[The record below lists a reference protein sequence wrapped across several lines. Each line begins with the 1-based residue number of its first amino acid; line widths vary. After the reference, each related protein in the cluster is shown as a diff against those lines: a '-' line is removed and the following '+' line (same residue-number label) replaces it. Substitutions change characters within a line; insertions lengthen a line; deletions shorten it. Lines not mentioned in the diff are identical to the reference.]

1 MPQFTPE
8 LSISIA
14 IIVFSLF
21 IECYLIIRLLNRY
34 FTSGHPKPLLTL
46 LVSLIIS
53 LISDSSDLFGK
64 FINQTEIELFINVQK
79 LAAFSFILAVYLLL
93 LFSEVFEYDTIFT
106 RQQMIATIIL
116 TVTVI
121 AILGGEFQPL
131 WLESEKMF
139 SNTIDPL
146 SNLLI
151 MVVTGFIGIL
161 MMFNFRKGLQDSWI
175 VQRKQLILMMVGI
188 SIGILF
194 PLAYR
199 TILFAFNY
207 SSDIIL
213 SNILDSFFT
222 ITFIVFFISFGS
234 SDLISLFNR
243 RKADKIV
250 VTSQNGIPLFMYD
263 FKIDVHRIDATLFS
277 GAIVAITMLMTESI
291 KSPAP
296 IAEVLMKNRYRLI
309 LESKKSFI
317 ALIFSPEGSF
327 TTYLRESLERFT
339 NMFDLKF
346 GSFLASGE
354 VVDLDLFA
362 ESGVKILFRSF
373 RMPTDTNY
381 IKTVID

>member
-8 LSISIA
+8 LNISIG
-14 IIVFSLF
+14 IIVFSLL

-34 FTSGHPKPLLTL
+34 FTSGYPKTL
-46 LVSLIIS
+46 LPLIFSLVTS
-53 LISDSSDLFGK
+53 LISDNLDLFGI
-64 FINQTEIELFINVQK
+64 FFNQTEIEYFINVQRF
-79 LAAFSFILAVYLLL
+79 AAIGFILAVYLLL

-121 AILGGEFQPL
+121 VILGGEFQPL
-131 WLESEKMF
+131 WLEDERMF
-139 SNTIDPL
+139 LKTIDSL
-146 SNLLI
+146 SNILI
-151 MVVTGFIGIL
+151 MVFTGFIGIL
-161 MMFNFRKGLQDSWI
+161 MMFNLRKGLQDSWI
-175 VQRKQLILMMVGI
+175 VQRKQLILMIVGI

-194 PLAYR
+194 PLVYR

-207 SSDIIL
+207 SSEFLLIY
-213 SNILDSFFT
+213 ILDSFII
-222 ITFIVFFISFGS
+222 ITFIVFFLSFGS

-291 KSPAP
+291 RSPAP
-296 IAEVLMKNRYRLI
+296 IAEVLMKNKYRLI
-309 LESKKSFI
+309 LESKSSFI
-317 ALIFSPEGSF
+317 ALIFTPEGSS
-327 TTYLRESLERFT
+327 TIYLRESLEKFST
-339 NMFDLKF
+339 MFDQKF

-362 ESGVKILFRSF
+362 ESGVAILFQSF
-373 RMPTDTNY
+373 RMPIDTSY

>member
-21 IECYLIIRLLNRY
+21 IECYLIILLLNRY
-34 FTSGHPKPLLTL
+34 FTSGYPKTLLALLT
-46 LVSLIIS
+46 SLIIS
-53 LISDSSDLFGK
+53 LISDSLVLFGM
-64 FINQTEIELFINVQK
+64 FINQTEREFFINVQK
-79 LAAFSFILAVYLLL
+79 SAAISFILAVYFLLWC
-93 LFSEVFEYDTIFT
+93 SELFEYDTIFT
-106 RQQMIATIIL
+106 RQQMITTNIL
-116 TVTVI
+116 IVTVI
-121 AILGGEFQPL
+121 VIWTGEFEPY
-131 WLESEKMF
+131 WLVDEKRF
-139 SNTIDPL
+139 SSTIDPL

-151 MVVTGFIGIL
+151 MGLTGFIGIL
-161 MMFNFRKGLQDSWI
+161 MMFTLRNGLQDSWI
-175 VQRKQLILMMVGI
+175 VQRKQLILMMMGI

-194 PLAYR
+194 PLAYS

-213 SNILDSFFT
+213 NNILDSFIT
-222 ITFIVFFISFGS
+222 ITFIGFFISFGS

-296 IAEVLMKNRYRLI
+296 IAEVLMKNKYRLI
-309 LESKKSFI
+309 LESKMSFI
-317 ALIFSPEGSF
+317 ALIFSPEGSS

-354 VVDLDLFA
+354 IVDLDLFA
-362 ESGVKILFRSF
+362 ESGVKILFHSF
-373 RMPTDTNY
+373 RMPIDTNY

>member
-1 MPQFTPE
+1 M
-8 LSISIA
+8 
-14 IIVFSLF
+14 
-21 IECYLIIRLLNRY
+21 
-34 FTSGHPKPLLTL
+34 
-46 LVSLIIS
+46 
-53 LISDSSDLFGK
+53 
-64 FINQTEIELFINVQK
+64 FINQTESELFIPVQK
-79 LAAFSFILAVYLLL
+79 LAAISFILAVYFLL

-106 RQQMIATIIL
+106 RQQMITTIIL

-121 AILGGEFQPL
+121 VILGGEFEPY
-131 WLESEKMF
+131 WLVDEKRF
-139 SNTIDPL
+139 SSTIDPL

-151 MVVTGFIGIL
+151 MGLTGFIGIL
-161 MMFNFRKGLQDSWI
+161 MMFTLRRGLQDSWI

-194 PLAYR
+194 PLVYK
-199 TILFAFNY
+199 TILFTFNY
-207 SSDIIL
+207 SSSIIL
-213 SNILDSFFT
+213 DYILDSFFT
-222 ITFIVFFISFGS
+222 ITFIVFFIPFGS
-234 SDLISLFNR
+234 SDLICLFNR

-296 IAEVLMKNRYRLI
+296 IAEVLMKNKYRLI
-309 LESKKSFI
+309 LESKPSFI
-317 ALIFSPEGSF
+317 ALIFSPEGSS
-327 TTYLRESLERFT
+327 TTYLRESLEQFT

-354 VVDLDLFA
+354 IVDLDLFA
-362 ESGVKILFRSF
+362 ESGVKILFQSF